1 MIYNELGTTG
11 MQLSKL
17 SLGGAAYGG
26 PMVYGFVKHVYS
38 WSFFFHK
45 WLPLTKFMMLRDYDA
60 SIAEATVVEAIHLG
74 INYIDVAPHYGLGI
88 AEKFLGKV
96 NDFE

>member
-1 MIYNELGTTG
+1 
-11 MQLSKL
+11 
-17 SLGGAAYGG
+17 
-26 PMVYGFVKHVYS
+26 
-38 WSFFFHK
+38 
-45 WLPLTKFMMLRDYDA
+45 MMLRDYDA